1 MSNGYFKVE
10 MPKNEPVKAYLP
22 GSPERASL
30 KKELE
35 RQSAQVVQVP
45 MIIGGKEVWTERKTK
60 AVMPHDH
67 AHVIAEAASGGEKEL
82 KDAIAA
88 ALAAR
93 KAWTEMPMEHRV
105 SIFLKAADLIAG
117 PMRYKVNAA
126 TMLGQSKTVY
136 QAEIDTCELIDFL
149 RFNVYYLQ
157 QIYDRQPNNT
167 PNVWN
172 RIEYRPLEGFVTAI
186 SPFNFTSIGANLPTA
201 PAIAGNVVLWKPATT
216 AVLSNYYVMQAL
228 MAAGLPA
235 GVINFVPSRGSDMSK
250 YVLSDPNLAGFHFTG
265 STEVFS
271 GVYSLVGENIKKYKT
286 YPRLV
291 GETGGKDF
299 IFAHNSADVPGLVAA
314 LTRASYEY
322 QGQKCSA
329 ASRAFVPASIWPQ
342 VKEGM
347 LAEIEKIKIGDITDF
362 TNLMGAVI
370 DASAFKTNKEYI
382 DYAKASEDA
391 EVICG
396 GYDDSKG
403 YFVYPTLIEAK
414 KPDFKTMVEEIFGPV
429 MTVYVYPDDKLDE
442 TLASCDTATSYG
454 LSGAIFADD
463 REAIVKME
471 DALKGTAGNF
481 YINDK
486 PTGAVIGQQPFG
498 GARASGTNDKAGSE
512 INMYRWVSP
521 RTIKELRV
529 PCLDVTY
536 PYMVEA

>member
-35 RQSAQVVQVP
+35 RQAAQVVQVP

-117 PMRYKVNAA
+117 PMRDKVNAA

-299 IFAHNSADVPGLVAA
+299 VFAHKSADVKALVAA

-329 ASRAFVPASIWPQ
+329 ASRAFIPASIWPQ

-347 LAEIEKIKIGDITDF
+347 LEEIKKIKVGDVTDF

-370 DASAFKTNKEYI
+370 DASAFKTNKDYI

-442 TLASCDTATSYG
+442 ALASCDTATSYG

-512 INMYRWVSP
+512 INMYRWLSP

-529 PCLDVTY
+529 PSLDVSY

>member
-498 GARASGTNDKAGSE
+498 GARASNDKAGSE
-512 INMYRWVSP
+512 INMYRWLSP

>member
-117 PMRYKVNAA
+117 PMRDKVNAA
-126 TMLGQSKTVY
+126 TMLGQSKTAY

-250 YVLSDPNLAGFHFTG
+250 YVLSDPNLAGFNFTG

-403 YFVYPTLIEAK
+403 YFIYPTLIEAK

-512 INMYRWVSP
+512 INMYRWLSP